1 MLANNNA
8 ITAVMVRMQ
17 QDFDPIYH
25 TEYRT
30 WAEQRHARILPKQN
44 A

>member
-1 MLANNNA
+1 MANNDA

-17 QDFDPIYH
+17 RDFDPIYH
-25 TEYRT
+25 TEYRP